1 MIKGSLVPNITF
13 FDHKGRLDLEKT
25 KWHMRWMFARGVDGL
40 FLTGSYGSGPM
51 ISLEERTE
59 IFKAA
64 KAGSRLISR
73 ARS

>member
-13 FDHKGRLDLEKT
+13 FNQKGQLDLEKT
-25 KWHMRWMFARGVDGL
+25 KCHMRWMFSRGVAGL

-51 ISLEERTE
+51 ISLEERVD

-64 KAGSRLISR
+64 KEVASEFSGKF
-73 ARS
+73 